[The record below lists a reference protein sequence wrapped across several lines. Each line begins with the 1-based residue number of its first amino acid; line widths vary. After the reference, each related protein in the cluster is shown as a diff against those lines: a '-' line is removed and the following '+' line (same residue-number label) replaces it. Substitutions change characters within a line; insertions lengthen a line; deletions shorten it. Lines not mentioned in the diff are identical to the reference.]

1 MPLEFDWR
9 LPLERNELPG
19 QWIQRAQAAEYVGLH
34 GLWLPA
40 SAVGADSLG
49 VAAMLCAHTRHL
61 QLSVGFVVEAMLPA
75 ALANTLRSLQSISAG
90 RAALYLHDSHQG
102 SLGRAFGEWL
112 NRDQHGQR
120 IDEYL
125 HILHSALSA
134 SGALFDFQGQY
145 FHLENAGG
153 GARMPSLPIILDA
166 SQRSALLAAHA
177 DLCLLGN
184 GSPPWLRAQ
193 IKRLALPDLKGGYAV
208 ELGIIVRDDGE
219 QALDAAWQE
228 GGAQVSV
235 AQPEQL
241 GNVVALSARAH
252 PLRALEVYPHLYRIQ
267 PDAPLQLVGSVSEV
281 RTRLEELHDLGI
293 RRVILHSA
301 LGVAELLHIGERL
314 LPALGP
320 LSVKDK
326 HHEP

>member
-19 QWIQRAQAAEYVGLH
+19 QWIQRAQAAEYAGLH

-49 VAAMLCAHTRHL
+49 VAAMLCAQTRHL
-61 QLSVGFVVEAMLPA
+61 RLTVGLVAEAMLPA

-90 RAALYLHDSHQG
+90 RAALYLPDSHQG

-112 NRDQHGQR
+112 NRDQHNQR
-120 IDEYL
+120 LDEYL
-125 HILHSALSA
+125 HILHSALDG

-145 FHLENAGG
+145 FQLENAGG
-153 GARMPSLPIILDA
+153 GAPMPSLPIILDA
-166 SQRSALLAAHA
+166 SQRPSLLAAHA

-184 GSPPWLRAQ
+184 GPPPWLRAE
-193 IKRLALPDLKGGYAV
+193 IKRLALPGPRGGYAV
-208 ELGIIVRDDGE
+208 QLGIIVRDDCE
-219 QALDAAWQE
+219 QALDAAWQQ
-228 GGAQVSV
+228 GGARASV
-235 AQPEQL
+235 AGPGQPR
-241 GNVVALSARAH
+241 NVVALSAQAH
-252 PLRALEVYPHLYRIQ
+252 PLRALEIYPHLYRLQ
-267 PDAPLQLVGSVSEV
+267 PDAPLQLVGSVTEV

-293 RRVILHSA
+293 RRIVLDSA

-314 LPALGP
+314 LPALGA
-320 LSVKDK
+320 LTVKDK